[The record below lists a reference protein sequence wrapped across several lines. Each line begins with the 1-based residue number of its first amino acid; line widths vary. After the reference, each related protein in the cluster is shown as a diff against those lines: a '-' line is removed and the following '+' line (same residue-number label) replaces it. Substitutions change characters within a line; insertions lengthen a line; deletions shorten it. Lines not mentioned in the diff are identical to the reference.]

1 MSNNNINIINNKNID
16 YNNINNNNNNYFETN
31 NKISDNN
38 NITNNIEINTIITD
52 ELYFHKLNFSLLYL
66 ISILV
71 VCISS
76 VYYYSLNNYNNR
88 IYLSTNDLNINSNF
102 PIYKIISK
110 YTEGNKIFIELK
122 LEYENKKSNNKI
134 LNEVLK
140 CAFIFY
146 SDTVNIK
153 IFSSENNNNLNVNNN
168 SNQNQNNIN
177 NYKES
182 NIGIKIIDY
191 PFSFKL
197 FRKEDNSILFNSE
210 CSTYNNNIFFS
221 VNYIQLCQ
229 KIYLKDYFY
238 IGFENEYTTNV
249 NNILKQNEKYLF
261 LNKKGDNFPFYLTYN
276 KNNYSSYG
284 ILLMSNDGLLKIDIN
299 NEEMNY
305 ELINDN
311 SDINFY
317 VFNGVSVKE
326 VIMQLQNYIGMPTL
340 PSYYVLDWNYF
351 NERKKFFINNFIDL
365 DKGIDGIVFNDVN
378 IDDNINNN
386 NENIIIDDG
395 NYSLFLNMNVKS
407 DILNEFNFIQL
418 LQNNTFIMNYI
429 NIINILES
437 KHYYS
442 NSNLLRPLI
451 FSTKSS
457 IVSNRYSYKWF
468 KNISFS
474 YDDLYDIINKIKIQS
489 LYGNPFFIIEFNN
502 SNKNNNFYEYW
513 LQLLALMPIVDFN
526 GFDNNNNNDNDDNNN
541 NIIEYKNLRY
551 TFSLYLYSYFVI
563 VCTEGGSIIRPI
575 YFDLKTITYI
585 NDVITNNNQ
594 IMIGSDIMIYFNN
607 FTYNNNKNYS
617 ILFPNEKFYDFYT
630 GEYINKNG
638 EGYYSIKVSKL
649 LPIFL
654 RGGKITPVQL
664 YDNNNEYD
672 LNNINMNIIK
682 SKSIQLIIS
691 LDYNNQ
697 ASGKIYLDDF
707 YSLDSKNKKIYYKML
722 ISVSQTTIEMS
733 IFFKVYNFKYKLK
746 NNLFNNEINKIIIYG
761 FSKISIKKITIMNKN
776 GRHLLNINNFERN
789 NNKDIIIIKDI
800 SIPLDM
806 DSKML
811 IL

>member
-1 MSNNNINIINNKNID
+1 MSNNNINIIENKIID
-16 YNNINNNNNNYFETN
+16 DNNNINNNNEFFEIN
-31 NKISDNN
+31 NKITDNN
-38 NITNNIEINTIITD
+38 NIINNIEINTIITD

-134 LNEVLK
+134 LYDNLK

-153 IFSSENNNNLNVNNN
+153 IFSNENNNNNNINN

-182 NIGIKIIDY
+182 NIGIKILDY

-197 FRKEDNSILFNSE
+197 YRKEDNSILFNSE

-238 IGFENEYTTNV
+238 IGFENEYTTNI
-249 NNILKQNEKYLF
+249 NNILKQNEKYLL

-311 SDINFY
+311 SDINFFI
-317 VFNGVSVKE
+317 FNGVSVKE
-326 VIMQLQNYIGMPTL
+326 VIIQLQNYIGMPTL
-340 PSYYVLDWNYF
+340 PSYYILDWNYL
-351 NERKKFFINNFIDL
+351 NERKKFFVNNIIDL
-365 DKGIDGIVFNDVN
+365 DEGLNGIVFNDVN
-378 IDDNINNN
+378 IDNNINNN
-386 NENIIIDDG
+386 DIIIDDG
-395 NYSLFLNMNVKS
+395 NYSLFLNMSVKS

-418 LQNNTFIMNYI
+418 LQNNSFIMNYI

-437 KHYYS
+437 KHYYL

-457 IVSNRYSYKWF
+457 IVSNRYAYKWF
-468 KNISFS
+468 KNVSFS
-474 YDDLYDIINKIKIQS
+474 YNDLVDVVNKIKIQS

-502 SNKNNNFYEYW
+502 NNNDFYEYW

-526 GFDNNNNNDNDDNNN
+526 GFNNDS

-594 IMIGSDIMIYFNN
+594 IMIGSNIMIYFNN
-607 FTYNNNKNYS
+607 FTNNKISNKNYS
-617 ILFPNEKFYDFYT
+617 ILLPNEKFYDFYT

-638 EGYYSIKVSKL
+638 EGYYSIKVSKH

-664 YDNNNEYD
+664 YDNNYNDYD
-672 LNNINMNIIK
+672 INNINMNIIK
-682 SKSIQLIIS
+682 SKPIQLIIS

-746 NNLFNNEINKIIIYG
+746 NNLFNKEINRIIIYG

-776 GRHLLNINNFERN
+776 GRQLLNINNIERN
-789 NNKDIIIIKDI
+789 NNKDIFIIKDI